1 VNHPATPPAPSL
13 WAATAAPAAAFP
25 PLQGDAV
32 ADVAVIGGGYT
43 GLAAAHHLA
52 SDGMRPIVLEA
63 NEIGWGASG
72 RNGGVVSAKFR
83 LSFPAIAAAYGADTA
98 RRMHALA
105 HEAVDAVE
113 GLIDTFGITGAAFS
127 RCGHIRAA
135 HTPAALDA
143 VAAEAAWLRRELNDT
158 SVTVLSRAQVREE
171 TGSDGFAGGV
181 MTRGAGGLHP
191 LNYVRGLAAGLARRG
206 IAIHAA
212 TPATGIRRDGDGVT
226 VTTPM
231 GSVRARQ
238 AVIATNAY
246 SDLTPATP
254 TLARRLVP
262 FRSAIIATAP
272 LSPNLR
278 GAVMPGGRICA
289 ETRRMMRWFRMADDR
304 MVFGGRG
311 AFGRRDSAAAFALLH
326 RAMLGLFPMLGDTPV
341 AFRWSGL
348 VAMTMD
354 KVPHVGRL
362 DDRVLIGMG
371 YNGAGVALASLA
383 GRYIAAIARGERP
396 DLGLLD
402 TARFRPVPLP
412 ALRVPAVRLAAGW
425 FQFLDAIGR

>member
-1 VNHPATPPAPSL
+1 MTVPSTISL
-13 WAATAAPAAAFP
+13 WAATAAPAPDFP
-25 PLQGDAV
+25 PLQGEAV

-43 GLAAAHHLA
+43 GLSAAHHLA
-52 SDGMRPIVLEA
+52 LDGVRPIVLEA
-63 NEIGWGASG
+63 NAIGWGASG
-72 RNGGVVSAKFR
+72 RNGGVVSAKYR
-83 LSFPAIAAAYGADTA
+83 LSYPAIAAAHGTEVA

-105 HEAVDAVE
+105 YEAVDAVAA
-113 GLIDTFGITGAAFS
+113 LIDTFAVAGAAFS

-135 HTPAALDA
+135 HNPAALDA
-143 VAAEAAWLRRELNDT
+143 AAAEAAWLRRELNDT
-158 SVTVLSRAQVREE
+158 SIAVLSRAQLRQE
-171 TGSDGFAGGV
+171 TGSDAFVGGV
-181 MTRGAGGLHP
+181 LTRGAGGLHP

-212 TPATGIRRDGDGVT
+212 TPATGIRRDGARVI
-226 VTTPM
+226 VTTPA
-231 GSVRARQ
+231 GTVRARQ
-238 AVIATNAY
+238 VVIATNAH
-246 SDLTPATP
+246 SDITPATRTP
-254 TLARRLVP
+254 AQRLVP
-262 FRSAIIATAP
+262 FRSAIIATVP

-289 ETRRMMRWFRMADDR
+289 ETRRMMRWFRVVDER

-311 AFGRRDSAAAFALLH
+311 AFGRHDSAAAFTLLN

-348 VAMTMD
+348 VGMTMD

-362 DDRVLIGMG
+362 DDRTLFAMG

-383 GRYIAAIARGERP
+383 GRYIAAIMRGERP

-402 TARFRPVPLP
+402 ATRFRPVPLP
-412 ALRVPAVRLAAGW
+412 ALRVPAIRMAAGW